1 MAVDSYSPTMHA
13 GRPHQK
19 GDPASHS
26 AGRSKDKTKPPTKMK
41 KLVYWLWI
49 AAIFYLEQK
58 IVIKQGVLLKPYELK
73 VIGNE
78 FLWRTK
84 ILHVVTHVLIDGFT
98 LINLNC
104 MFPRWGIKY
113 PNGRRRAPVLRMS
126 EETVVTIRHVC
137 KLMLR
142 IPKLNAAILG
152 ARPGCH
158 HGYTLIQAMTMS
170 ISPSLFGVILAV
182 ESKRWLACV
191 SASNAFFMVNTA
203 LQLPTAYGYDEHLR
217 AMYLSSEEDSPGKL
231 MRIGVPCV
239 FIMPFEIGRAHV

>member
-1 MAVDSYSPTMHA
+1 MRPGCSPR
-13 GRPHQK
+13 RPPSIFFHIAAPLASSLSP
-19 GDPASHS
+19 PAAPFAHP
-26 AGRSKDKTKPPTKMK
+26 RPPCPPTGHPQ

-126 EETVVTIRHVC
+126 EETVVTTTSPPLSPLLFRPRPPPS
-137 KLMLR
+137 LTR
-142 IPKLNAAILG
+142 
-152 ARPGCH
+152 ARPALRLDTHRNWCTGC
-158 HGYTLIQAMTMS
+158 GSRPSS
-170 ISPSLFGVILAV
+170 ISSRR
-182 ESKRWLACV
+182 SSSSRACC
-191 SASNAFFMVNTA
+191 SSPTSSRSSGTSSSGGPRYSTS
-203 LQLPTAYGYDEHLR
+203 LPT
-217 AMYLSSEEDSPGKL
+217 SSSTVSP
-231 MRIGVPCV
+231 
-239 FIMPFEIGRAHV
+239 

>member
-158 HGYTLIQAMTMS
+158 HGYTLIRGVS
-170 ISPSLFGVILAV
+170 HRPSSG
-182 ESKRWLACV
+182 
-191 SASNAFFMVNTA
+191 
-203 LQLPTAYGYDEHLR
+203 
-217 AMYLSSEEDSPGKL
+217 
-231 MRIGVPCV
+231 
-239 FIMPFEIGRAHV
+239 